1 MDLSSLKVSHYYSS
15 EGYYRE
21 MLIILIEV
29 WFTCK
34 YLPKYINKGTFLI
47 FLLDFQ
53 EKNKTEF
60 SCRSSCHNW
69 NTVLMLNEIGLGP
82 VYVYISFSKFATEHP
97 LRRNTVFTFA
107 FYCFYLGILFT
118 FEVVYDK
125 IKNLC
130 TNRPFQKRESELKY
144 CS

>member
-53 EKNKTEF
+53 EKNETEF
-60 SCRSSCHNW
+60 SCRPCHNW

-82 VYVYISFSKFATEHP
+82 VCTSVSQNSPPGILYGEIPFLPSH
-97 LRRNTVFTFA
+97 
-107 FYCFYLGILFT
+107 CFYLGILFT
-118 FEVVYDK
+118 FEVFYDK
-125 IKNLC
+125 KNLC
-130 TNRPFQKRESELKY
+130 TNRPFQKRESEWKY